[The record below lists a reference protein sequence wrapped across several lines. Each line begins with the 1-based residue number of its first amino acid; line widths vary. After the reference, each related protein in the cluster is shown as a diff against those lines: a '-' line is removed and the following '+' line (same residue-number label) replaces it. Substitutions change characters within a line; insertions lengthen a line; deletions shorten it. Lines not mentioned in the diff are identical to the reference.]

1 MVFPFKK
8 KREQKSEHTVTI
20 YSDVLTNAGDDPYG
34 VMEIYSHKLNSLF
47 EGLSIIS
54 DTSSRKSFKNDKSN
68 VSIWIH
74 DRTIGIEI
82 EGANTGYWNTSEEE
96 DLDIYFW
103 FAVGA
108 LRNGIRY
115 RKPLIGLEQAWIYS
129 EENRAWAVV
138 PKNIQSYYFFDL
150 KEKYPD

>member
-1 MVFPFKK
+1 MMFTLRKNRK
-8 KREQKSEHTVTI
+8 QKTDDTVSI
-20 YSDVLTNAGDDPYG
+20 YSDVLTNAGDNPHG
-34 VMEIYSHKLNSLF
+34 VMEIYSDKLNSLF
-47 EGLSIIS
+47 DHLDIEGE
-54 DTSSRKSFKNDKSN
+54 TTSRKSFINDKSK

-74 DRTIGIEI
+74 GRTIGIEI
-82 EGANTGYWNTSEEE
+82 EGANTSYWNTSEEE

-129 EENRAWAVV
+129 EENRVWAVV
-138 PKNIQSYYFFDL
+138 PKNIKAYYFFNL